1 MMILP
6 FYAALLAILFV
17 YLSMRTIRIRRRLRI
32 GLGHADNP
40 ELLRAI
46 RVHANFA
53 EYVPMALVLIL
64 LVELSAARPWFVHT
78 LGCALLIARLSHAY
92 GMRQQ
97 RENFRFRVVGM
108 VMTFAVLLTSA
119 IYLLGALLLR

>member
-1 MMILP
+1 MKILP
-6 FYAALLAILFV
+6 LYAALLAILFV
-17 YLSMRTIRIRRRLRI
+17 YLSIRIIGIRRRLQI

-53 EYVPMALVLIL
+53 EYVPFALVLIL
-64 LVELSAARPWFVHT
+64 LVELSAAHPWFVHA
-78 LGCALLIARLSHAY
+78 LGCTLLVARLAHAY
-92 GMRQQ
+92 GVSQQ
-97 RENFRFRVVGM
+97 PENFRIRVVGM

-119 IYLLGALLLR
+119 AYLLGALLV